1 MKFLLDMGLARSTA
15 DFLRHRG
22 YDAVHLREQGLQRMD
37 DHDIVSKAHA
47 EGRVILTHDLDF
59 GRIIALSQ
67 SRLPSVVTF
76 RLSDMRPSRS
86 TAIWPRRWTISPQSW
101 SQAHWSASTSEPFA
115 SACYQLSAPFREIQG
130 RCRDARHWAGALCY
144 CQAYRDGIAHGEP
157 GVPGVKEDALGV
169 KVVTAAGKRSRRGR
183 KGRKKDRDEVTQLGL
198 GL

>member
-15 DFLRHRG
+15 DFLRRQE

-76 RLSDMRPSRS
+76 RLSDMRPQQVNRYL
-86 TAIWPRRWTISPQSW
+86 AE
-101 SQAHWSASTSEPFA
+101 ALDHFA
-115 SACYQLSAPFREIQG
+115 AELES
-130 RCRDARHWAGALCY
+130 GALVSVNER
-144 CQAYRDGIAHGEP
+144 AIRVRLLPID
-157 GVPGVKEDALGV
+157 DDD
-169 KVVTAAGKRSRRGR
+169 S
-183 KGRKKDRDEVTQLGL
+183 
-198 GL
+198 